1 MMHECLGRTEHLK
14 NSYSIIVYT
23 YPESKYTSEFKRIWD
38 QKFLTDDNGAFVFFP
53 NQSLRTTW
61 PSLTRRQLRGE
72 ESLTKSEGTDFRS
85 GSNRFGKVS
94 NLKEFQDWEDTSR
107 CGLCLSINWISQESY
122 ERVQSSVGLG
132 SVSLLNQISQRTRNN
147 LGGFQD
153 KWEPVMLKKLIQL
166 R

>member
-1 MMHECLGRTEHLK
+1 MPNNFFFLFYRLG
-14 NSYSIIVYT
+14 YSEVR
-23 YPESKYTSEFKRIWD
+23 RILIWTTGQRSVGD
-38 QKFLTDDNGAFVFFP
+38 RAW

-72 ESLTKSEGTDFRS
+72 ESLTKSEGTDFRP
-85 GSNRFGKVS
+85 GSSRFGKVS
-94 NLKEFQDWEDTSR
+94 NLASKNSKIETFQDTSR